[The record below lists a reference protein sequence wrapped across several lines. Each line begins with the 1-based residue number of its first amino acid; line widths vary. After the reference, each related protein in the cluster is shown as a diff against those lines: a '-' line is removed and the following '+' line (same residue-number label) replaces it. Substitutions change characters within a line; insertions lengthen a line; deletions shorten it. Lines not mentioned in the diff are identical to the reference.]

1 MKLPT
6 NILVPIDF
14 SETADRAL
22 DYAIMLAAKLAAR
35 IHLVH
40 VISIPSYGIP
50 DLGVAV
56 TSTMMESLVRDGQA
70 ALDRIT
76 EQRKGEA
83 TFGDVLLRTGDPR
96 NMILEAVNDVGADLI
111 VIGTHGRS
119 GVARVLLGSVAEAV
133 VRTSPCPVVV
143 VPTTATRR

>member
-14 SETADRAL
+14 STTADQAL
-22 DYAIMLAAKLAAR
+22 EYAIALAAKLGAR

-40 VISIPSYGIP
+40 VIGMPSFGIP

-56 TSTMMESLVRDGQA
+56 TNTMIESLVRDGQA
-70 ALDRIT
+70 ALDRIVA
-76 EQRKGEA
+76 QRRGEA
-83 TFGDVLLRTGDPR
+83 TFGEVSLRTGDAR
-96 NMILEAVNDVGADLI
+96 GMILEAANDVGADLI

-133 VRTSPCPVVV
+133 VRTAPCPVVV
-143 VPTTATRR
+143 VRTLPLPD